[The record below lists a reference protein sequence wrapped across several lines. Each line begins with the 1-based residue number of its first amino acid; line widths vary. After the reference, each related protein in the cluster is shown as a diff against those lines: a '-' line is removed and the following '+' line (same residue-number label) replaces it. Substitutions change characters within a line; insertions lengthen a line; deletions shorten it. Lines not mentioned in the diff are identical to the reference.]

1 MTLYVYCRPLFSS
14 LLVAM
19 PVEQWHTRDDT
30 YECTEAEY
38 ISEVESDLFCLEG
51 ILVNV
56 VVQRLLETQTSLSKD
71 KIHQVELIIFIQ
83 NDVSICNSSYVISIT
98 VL

>member
-1 MTLYVYCRPLFSS
+1 MYRPLLSS

-19 PVEQWHTRDDT
+19 PVEQWHKRDDT

-38 ISEVESDLFCLEG
+38 ISEVEGDLFHLEG
-51 ILVNV
+51 VLINM

-71 KIHQVELIIFIQ
+71 KILQVHTIHL
-83 NDVSICNSSYVISIT
+83 NRGTYTDKYYYVRC
-98 VL
+98 LQ